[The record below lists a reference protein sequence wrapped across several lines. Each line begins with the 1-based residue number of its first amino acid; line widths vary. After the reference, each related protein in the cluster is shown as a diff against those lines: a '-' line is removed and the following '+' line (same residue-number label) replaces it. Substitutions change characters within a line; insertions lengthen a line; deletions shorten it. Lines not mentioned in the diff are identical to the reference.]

1 MNCTVYTSKDIAQ
14 CAGSVNV
21 GTLTTGTDWTLRV
34 VNVASGRE
42 AYVIGTG
49 PIVID
54 SFDFSPGSV
63 YAMGLTDGT
72 FKPFAAEGTPGTI
85 EVDMV
90 YVKVV
95 KAFAEDGTLYT
106 PTEQWIVLAQ

>member
-1 MNCTVYTSKDIAQ
+1 MNCTTYTAKDIVQ

-34 VNVASGRE
+34 VNVASGR
-42 AYVIGTG
+42 ATYIIGTG

-63 YAMGLTDGT
+63 YSIFLIEGT
-72 FKPFAAEGTPGTI
+72 FKPFADEGTPGAI
-85 EVDMV
+85 DVDMI

-95 KAFAEDGTLYT
+95 KVFAEDGSLYT
-106 PTEQWIVLAQ
+106 PTEQWITLSQ